1 MNNLKI
7 TMSVSNLKEIFKACK
22 NYVSKDSY
30 KPILQA
36 VQLNCT
42 NGICKATALD
52 GYKMMTIC
60 VPYEGD
66 EGTMYIPVIKPPKGT
81 NVIISDLD
89 SEIMFDFLTEK
100 QVVKKFEGEFPNVE
114 KVFPEGEPNFRIFFD
129 PKLLKD
135 ALDGFSDSTCVEIKF
150 FGETTG
156 IIIKNSI
163 GKQALVLPMR
173 LRNNK

>member
-1 MNNLKI
+1 VNNLKI

-42 NGICKATALD
+42 NGTCKATALD

-66 EGTMYIPVIKPPKGT
+66 EGTMCIPVIKPPKGT
-81 NVIISDLD
+81 KVIISDLD

-114 KVFPEGEPNFRIFFD
+114 KVFPEGEPNFRIGFD

-135 ALDGFSDSTCVEIKF
+135 ALDGFTGDTYIEVNF
-150 FGETTG
+150 FGETNG
-156 IIIKNSI
+156 VIIKNRI
-163 GKQALVLPMR
+163 DKQALVLPMR
-173 LRNNK
+173 LK

>member
-42 NGICKATALD
+42 NGTCKATALD

-66 EGTMYIPVIKPPKGT
+66 EGTMCIPVIKPPKGT
-81 NVIISDLD
+81 KVIISDLD

-114 KVFPEGEPNFRIFFD
+114 KVFPEGEPNFRIGFD

-135 ALDGFSDSTCVEIKF
+135 ALDGFTGDTYIEVNF
-150 FGETTG
+150 FGETNG
-156 IIIKNSI
+156 VIIKNRI
-163 GKQALVLPMR
+163 DKQALVLPMR
-173 LRNNK
+173 LK

>member
-7 TMSVSNLKEIFKACK
+7 TMSVSNLQEIFKACK

-52 GYKMMTIC
+52 GYKAMTIC
-60 VPYEGD
+60 VPYDGD
-66 EGTMYIPVIKPPKGT
+66 EGTMLIPVIKLPKGT
-81 NVIISDLD
+81 LVIITDSE

-100 QVVKKFEGEFPNVE
+100 
-114 KVFPEGEPNFRIFFD
+114 
-129 PKLLKD
+129 
-135 ALDGFSDSTCVEIKF
+135 
-150 FGETTG
+150 
-156 IIIKNSI
+156 
-163 GKQALVLPMR
+163 
-173 LRNNK
+173 

>member
-7 TMSVSNLKEIFKACK
+7 TMSVSNLKEILKACK
-22 NYVSKDSY
+22 NYVSKDNY
-30 KPILQA
+30 RPMLQA
-36 VQLNCT
+36 IQLNCI
-42 NGICKATALD
+42 NGTCKATAVD
-52 GYKMMTIC
+52 GHKMMTIC

-81 NVIISDLD
+81 KVIISDLD

-114 KVFPEGEPNFRIFFD
+114 KVFPEGEPNFRIGFD

-156 IIIKNSI
+156 IIIKNSF

-173 LRNNK
+173 LK

>member
-7 TMSVSNLKEIFKACK
+7 TMSVSNLKEILKACK
-22 NYVSKDSY
+22 NYVSKDNY
-30 KPILQA
+30 KPMLQA
-36 VQLNCT
+36 IQLNCI
-42 NGICKATALD
+42 NGTCKATALD
-52 GYKMMTIC
+52 NHKMMTIC

-81 NVIISDLD
+81 KVIITDSE

-100 QVVKKFEGEFPNVE
+100 QVVKRFEGDFPDVRKFFRE
-114 KVFPEGEPNFRIFFD
+114 DEPKFRIGFD

-135 ALDGFSDSTCVEIKF
+135 ALDGFTGDTYIEVNF
-150 FGETTG
+150 YGETEG

-163 GKQALVLPMR
+163 DKQALVLPMR
-173 LRNNK
+173 LK

>member
-1 MNNLKI
+1 MKI

-22 NYVSKDSY
+22 NYVSKDNY
-30 KPILQA
+30 RPMLQA
-36 VQLNCT
+36 IKLNCT
-42 NGICKATALD
+42 NGTCEATALD
-52 GYKMMTIC
+52 GFKMITIC

-66 EGTMYIPVIKPPKGT
+66 EGTMYIPIIKPPKGT
-81 NVIISDLD
+81 KVIISDLD

-114 KVFPEGEPNFRIFFD
+114 KVFPEGEPNFRIGFD

-135 ALDGFSDSTCVEIKF
+135 ALDGFTGDTYIEVNF
-150 FGETTG
+150 FGETNG
-156 IIIKNSI
+156 VIIKNRI
-163 GKQALVLPMR
+163 DKQALVLPMR